1 MPMRTLTAGLG
12 SYVSDLFHCRHV
24 MDRDQ
29 SFLNQLF
36 KKEELQGMCFVRELY
51 VLLPAMCRAP
61 VLSTNNGTLL
71 NSFPCWRDNHLFA
84 RKGHRDELGF
94 HG

>member
-61 VLSTNNGTLL
+61 VLSTKNGMLW
-71 NSFPCWRDNHLFA
+71 NSFPNPNSAIMFER
-84 RKGHRDELGF
+84 
-94 HG
+94 